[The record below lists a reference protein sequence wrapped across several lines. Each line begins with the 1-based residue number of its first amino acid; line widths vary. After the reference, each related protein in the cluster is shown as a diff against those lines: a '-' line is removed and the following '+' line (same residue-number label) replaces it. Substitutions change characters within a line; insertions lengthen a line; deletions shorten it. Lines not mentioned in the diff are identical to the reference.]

1 MPQPQAKPSPDSYR
15 DYETQPEEM
24 NHLLPEVAELK
35 EKYNVLVK
43 SLNKKK

>member
-1 MPQPQAKPSPDSYR
+1 LPEPGVTKIPR
-15 DYETQPEEM
+15 LYETEPKEM
-24 NHLLPEVAELK
+24 NHLLLEVAEPK